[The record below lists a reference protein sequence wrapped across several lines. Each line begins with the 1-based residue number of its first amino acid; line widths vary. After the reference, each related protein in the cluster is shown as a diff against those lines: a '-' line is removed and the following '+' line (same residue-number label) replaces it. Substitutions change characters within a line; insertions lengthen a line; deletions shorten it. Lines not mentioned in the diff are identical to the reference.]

1 MATHFQPLN
10 DDLNNQKST
19 KGYYDTKF
27 HTDLLPNVN
36 NSKDTESYINEFVKK
51 LVSFLTIS
59 NNRNE
64 KIIDFMTPEELMKLF
79 DFSLPDSK
87 LSLGDLLQAVDTILK
102 FVVKTAHPRFFNQ
115 LWAGVDVNCLL
126 GDWMASVTNT
136 TMFTFEMSPV
146 YILMEKF
153 IVEKFLT
160 VVGYENGDGFFFPGG
175 SLSNMEAIV
184 LARHKR
190 CPNFKRTGYNEK
202 KLVLFTSEEAHY
214 SIIKSAAMIGIGID
228 NVIIIKTDERG
239 KMVVSNLEVE
249 VQKTIKN
256 GGEPFCVC
264 ATAGTT
270 VVGAF
275 DPFNEIAD
283 VCEKYNLW
291 MHIDACWGGASL
303 LSKKHKHLMDGAHR
317 ADSISWNPHKM
328 MNVLLQS
335 SILLTKEKD
344 LFRVQNSLNAS
355 YLFQKD
361 KLLYDVSWDIGDNT
375 FQCGRHNDIL
385 KLWLMWK
392 AKVRQ
397 EGTSGIEEQIDQAF
411 SNAKYLSNAIK
422 NKENFKLLFEP
433 ESCNV
438 CFHYIPPSLL
448 SISDHTE
455 RTSRLSQVCP
465 MIKKHMTL
473 EGTLMINYQPLKEH
487 CNFFRMITVNP
498 AATQSDMDFVLEEIE
513 RLGKDL

>member
-19 KGYYDTKF
+19 KCYYDTKF
-27 HTDLLPNVN
+27 H
-36 NSKDTESYINEFVKK
+36 
-51 LVSFLTIS
+51 
-59 NNRNE
+59 
-64 KIIDFMTPEELMKLF
+64 
-79 DFSLPDSK
+79 
-87 LSLGDLLQAVDTILK
+87 
-102 FVVKTAHPRFFNQ
+102 TAHPRFFNQ

-136 TMFTFEMSPV
+136 TMYTFEMSPV

-153 IVEKFLT
+153 IIEKFLT

-190 CPNFKRTGYNEK
+190 CPNFRRTGYNEK

-214 SIIKSAAMIGIGID
+214 SIVKSAAMIGIGID
-228 NVIIIKTDERG
+228 NITIIKTDEQG
-239 KMVVSNLEVE
+239 KLVVSDLEVE

-256 GGEPFCVC
+256 GAEPFCVC

-283 VCEKYNLW
+283 ICEKYNLW

-303 LSKKHKHLMDGAHR
+303 LSKKHKHLMNGAHR

-392 AKVRQ
+392 AK
-397 EGTSGIEEQIDQAF
+397 GTSGIEEQIDQAF

-448 SISDHTE
+448 SISDHAE